1 MSKSAIFVVSGFL
14 AFLLY
19 ALLLYGLLLERHN
32 KEAEK
37 ILLDLGKKNEQIID
51 LNLEDLPSDEKK
63 DGKVVEKVDEKKAEK
78 VVEKVEEKKDEKVVE
93 KVEEKKDEKVVEK
106 NATDKEGDFIDPK
119 EQEESLENIF
129 SSLNDFQEKT
139 DTNAQKDEQKNEQEE
154 EQRRL
159 KEQQRL
165 RKNQKNQEMLK
176 GLQQNLDQFA
186 QKLESVKNK
195 TLDLQIPKQ
204 DGVDE
209 KAYQEWYAQIYQILY
224 KGWKGVFYHKASVS
238 ALIMITKDGEFDYT
252 ILSYSDFK
260 DYNKSVMT
268 LLNDLKKVDFPP
280 YPGGNMIS
288 IKVNFTTKEE
298 Q

>member
-37 ILLDLGKKNEQIID
+37 ILLDLGKKNEQVID

-63 DGKVVEKVDEKKAEK
+63 DEKIAEK
-78 VVEKVEEKKDEKVVE
+78 A
-93 KVEEKKDEKVVEK
+93 EEKKDEKVVEK

-119 EQEESLENIF
+119 EQEESLEDIF

-139 DTNAQKDEQKNEQEE
+139 DANAQKEEQKNEQEE

-288 IKVNFTTKEE
+288 IQVNFTTKEE

>member
-19 ALLLYGLLLERHN
+19 ALLLCGLLLERHN

-63 DGKVVEKVDEKKAEK
+63 D
-78 VVEKVEEKKDEKVVE
+78 EKVEEKKDEKV
-93 KVEEKKDEKVVEK
+93 EEKKDEKAVEK

-176 GLQQNLDQFA
+176 GLQQNLDKFA
-186 QKLESVKNK
+186 KKLESVKNK

>member
-37 ILLDLGKKNEQIID
+37 ILLDLGKKNEQVID
-51 LNLEDLPSDEKK
+51 LNLEDLPSD
-63 DGKVVEKVDEKKAEK
+63 
-78 VVEKVEEKKDEKVVE
+78 
-93 KVEEKKDEKVVEK
+93 EKKDEKVVEK

-154 EQRRL
+154 EQRHL

-195 TLDLQIPKQ
+195 TLDLKIPKQ

>member
-19 ALLLYGLLLERHN
+19 ALLLCGLLLERHN

-37 ILLDLGKKNEQIID
+37 ILLDLGKKNEQVID
-51 LNLEDLPSDEKK
+51 LNLEDLPS
-63 DGKVVEKVDEKKAEK
+63 
-78 VVEKVEEKKDEKVVE
+78 
-93 KVEEKKDEKVVEK
+93 EEKKDEKVVEK

-209 KAYQEWYAQIYQILY
+209 KSYQEWYAQIYQILY

-252 ILSYSDFK
+252 ILSYSNFK

>member
-1 MSKSAIFVVSGFL
+1 MSKNAIFVVSGFL

-37 ILLDLGKKNEQIID
+37 ILLDLGKKNEQVID

-63 DGKVVEKVDEKKAEK
+63 DEKIAEK
-78 VVEKVEEKKDEKVVE
+78 A
-93 KVEEKKDEKVVEK
+93 EEKKDEKVVEK

-119 EQEESLENIF
+119 EQEESLEDIF

-165 RKNQKNQEMLK
+165 KQNQRNQEMLK

-280 YPGGNMIS
+280 YPGGNMVS

>member
-37 ILLDLGKKNEQIID
+37 ILLDLGKKNEQVID
-51 LNLEDLPSDEKK
+51 LNLEDLPSD
-63 DGKVVEKVDEKKAEK
+63 
-78 VVEKVEEKKDEKVVE
+78 EKKDEKVVE

-106 NATDKEGDFIDPK
+106 NATNKEGDFIDPK
-119 EQEESLENIF
+119 EQEESLEDIF

-238 ALIMITKDGEFDYT
+238 ALIMITKDGEFDYI

-288 IKVNFTTKEE
+288 IQVNFTTKEE

>member
-37 ILLDLGKKNEQIID
+37 ILLDLGKKNEQVID

-63 DGKVVEKVDEKKAEK
+63 DEKIAEK
-78 VVEKVEEKKDEKVVE
+78 A
-93 KVEEKKDEKVVEK
+93 EEKKDEKVVEK

-139 DTNAQKDEQKNEQEE
+139 DANAQKNEQKNEQEE

-176 GLQQNLDQFA
+176 GLQQNLNQFA

-238 ALIMITKDGEFDYT
+238 ALIMIAKDGEFDYT

-280 YPGGNMIS
+280 YPGGSMIS
-288 IKVNFTTKEE
+288 IQVNFTTKEE

>member
-19 ALLLYGLLLERHN
+19 ALLLYGLLLEKHN

-37 ILLDLGKKNEQIID
+37 ILLDLGKKNEQVID

-63 DGKVVEKVDEKKAEK
+63 DEKIAEK
-78 VVEKVEEKKDEKVVE
+78 AEEKKDEKA
-93 KVEEKKDEKVVEK
+93 VEK

-139 DTNAQKDEQKNEQEE
+139 DTNAQKDDQKNEQEE

-280 YPGGNMIS
+280 YPGGNMVS

>member
-37 ILLDLGKKNEQIID
+37 ILLDLGKKNEQVID

-63 DGKVVEKVDEKKAEK
+63 DEKIAEK
-78 VVEKVEEKKDEKVVE
+78 A
-93 KVEEKKDEKVVEK
+93 EEKKDEKVVEK

-268 LLNDLKKVDFPP
+268 LLDDLKKVDFPP

>member
-37 ILLDLGKKNEQIID
+37 ILLDLNKKDEQAID
-51 LNLEDLPSDEKK
+51 LNLEDLPSEKK
-63 DGKVVEKVDEKKAEK
+63 NEKIEKVTEKQ
-78 VVEKVEEKKDEKVVE
+78 
-93 KVEEKKDEKVVEK
+93 
-106 NATDKEGDFIDPK
+106 GDFLEPK
-119 EQEESLENIF
+119 EEPKEELEESLEDIF

-139 DTNAQKDEQKNEQEE
+139 DKNAQKDEQKNKQE

-159 KEQQRL
+159 REQQRL
-165 RKNQKNQEMLK
+165 KQNQENQEMLK

-224 KGWKGVFYHKASVS
+224 KGWRGVFYHKASVS

-268 LLNDLKKVDFPP
+268 LLDDLKKVDFPP

-288 IKVNFTTKEE
+288 IQVNFTTKEE

>member
-37 ILLDLGKKNEQIID
+37 ILLDLGKKNEQVID

-63 DGKVVEKVDEKKAEK
+63 EEKVT
-78 VVEKVEEKKDEKVVE
+78 E

>member
-1 MSKSAIFVVSGFL
+1 MSKSTIFVVSGFL

-63 DGKVVEKVDEKKAEK
+63 DEKVA
-78 VVEKVEEKKDEKVVE
+78 E

-106 NATDKEGDFIDPK
+106 NATDKEGDFIEPK

>member
-1 MSKSAIFVVSGFL
+1 MSKSAIFVLSGFL

-37 ILLDLGKKNEQIID
+37 ILLDLNKKDEQAID
-51 LNLEDLPSDEKK
+51 LNLEDLPSEKK
-63 DGKVVEKVDEKKAEK
+63 NEKIEKVTEKQ
-78 VVEKVEEKKDEKVVE
+78 
-93 KVEEKKDEKVVEK
+93 
-106 NATDKEGDFIDPK
+106 GDFLEPK
-119 EQEESLENIF
+119 EEPKEEPEESLEDIF

-139 DTNAQKDEQKNEQEE
+139 DKNAQKDEQKNEQEE
-154 EQRRL
+154 QRRL
-159 KEQQRL
+159 REQQRL
-165 RKNQKNQEMLK
+165 KQNQENQEMLK
-176 GLQQNLDQFA
+176 GLQQNLNQFT

-224 KGWKGVFYHKASVS
+224 KGWRGVFYHKASVS

-268 LLNDLKKVDFPP
+268 LLDNLKKVDFPP

>member
-37 ILLDLGKKNEQIID
+37 ILLDLGKKNEQVID

-63 DGKVVEKVDEKKAEK
+63 DEKVAEK
-78 VVEKVEEKKDEKVVE
+78 AGEKKDEKVA
-93 KVEEKKDEKVVEK
+93 EK

-129 SSLNDFQEKT
+129 SLLNDFQEKT

-288 IKVNFTTKEE
+288 IQVNFTTKEE

>member
-32 KEAEK
+32 EEAEK

-51 LNLEDLPSDEKK
+51 LNLEDLPS
-63 DGKVVEKVDEKKAEK
+63 
-78 VVEKVEEKKDEKVVE
+78 
-93 KVEEKKDEKVVEK
+93 EEKKDEKVVEK

-119 EQEESLENIF
+119 EREESLENIF

-139 DTNAQKDEQKNEQEE
+139 DTNAQKDEQKNDQEE

-176 GLQQNLDQFA
+176 GLQQNLDQFV

>member
-1 MSKSAIFVVSGFL
+1 MSKSTIFVVSGFL

-37 ILLDLGKKNEQIID
+37 ILLDLGKKNEQVID

-63 DGKVVEKVDEKKAEK
+63 DEKAVEKA
-78 VVEKVEEKKDEKVVE
+78 EEKKDEKVA
-93 KVEEKKDEKVVEK
+93 EK

-288 IKVNFTTKEE
+288 IQVNFTTKEE

>member
-37 ILLDLGKKNEQIID
+37 ILLDLGKKNEQVID
-51 LNLEDLPSDEKK
+51 LNLEDVPSDEKK
-63 DGKVVEKVDEKKAEK
+63 DEKVAEKVEEK
-78 VVEKVEEKKDEKVVE
+78 VVEKVE
-93 KVEEKKDEKVVEK
+93 EKVVEK

>member
-32 KEAEK
+32 EEAEK

-51 LNLEDLPSDEKK
+51 LNLEDLPSD
-63 DGKVVEKVDEKKAEK
+63 
-78 VVEKVEEKKDEKVVE
+78 
-93 KVEEKKDEKVVEK
+93 EKKDEKVVEK

-139 DTNAQKDEQKNEQEE
+139 DTNAQKDEQKKEQEE

>member
-37 ILLDLGKKNEQIID
+37 ILLDLGKKNEQVID
-51 LNLEDLPSDEKK
+51 LNLEDLPSDEKA
-63 DGKVVEKVDEKKAEK
+63 VEKA
-78 VVEKVEEKKDEKVVE
+78 VEKVEEKKDEKVA
-93 KVEEKKDEKVVEK
+93 EK

-209 KAYQEWYAQIYQILY
+209 KVYQEWYAQIYQILY

-288 IKVNFTTKEE
+288 IQVNFTTKEE

>member
-37 ILLDLGKKNEQIID
+37 ILLDLGKKNEQVID

-63 DGKVVEKVDEKKAEK
+63 DEKVA
-78 VVEKVEEKKDEKVVE
+78 
-93 KVEEKKDEKVVEK
+93 EK

-165 RKNQKNQEMLK
+165 RKNQENQEMLK

-238 ALIMITKDGEFDYT
+238 VLIMITKDGEFDYT

>member
-32 KEAEK
+32 EEAEK

-63 DGKVVEKVDEKKAEK
+63 DEKVAEK
-78 VVEKVEEKKDEKVVE
+78 VAEKKDEKVA
-93 KVEEKKDEKVVEK
+93 EK

-204 DGVDE
+204 DGVQDGVDE

-238 ALIMITKDGEFDYT
+238 VLIMITKDGEFDYT

>member
-19 ALLLYGLLLERHN
+19 ALLLCGLLLERHN

-37 ILLDLGKKNEQIID
+37 ILLDLGKKNEQTID

-63 DGKVVEKVDEKKAEK
+63 VEK
-78 VVEKVEEKKDEKVVE
+78 VVEKVEEKKDE

-176 GLQQNLDQFA
+176 GLQQNLDQFV

>member
-32 KEAEK
+32 EEAEK

-51 LNLEDLPSDEKK
+51 LNLEDLPSD
-63 DGKVVEKVDEKKAEK
+63 
-78 VVEKVEEKKDEKVVE
+78 
-93 KVEEKKDEKVVEK
+93 EKKDEKVVEK

-154 EQRRL
+154 QRRL

-176 GLQQNLDQFA
+176 GLQQNLDQFV

-268 LLNDLKKVDFPP
+268 LLDDLKKVDFPP

>member
-1 MSKSAIFVVSGFL
+1 MSRSAIFVVSGFL

-32 KEAEK
+32 EEAEK
-37 ILLDLGKKNEQIID
+37 ILLDLGKKNEQVID
-51 LNLEDLPSDEKK
+51 LNLEDLPS
-63 DGKVVEKVDEKKAEK
+63 
-78 VVEKVEEKKDEKVVE
+78 EEKKDEKAVEKVVE

>member
-63 DGKVVEKVDEKKAEK
+63 DEK
-78 VVEKVEEKKDEKVVE
+78 VVEKVEEKKDEKVA
-93 KVEEKKDEKVVEK
+93 EK

>member
-37 ILLDLGKKNEQIID
+37 ILLDLGKKNEQVID
-51 LNLEDLPSDEKK
+51 LNLEDLPSEEKK
-63 DGKVVEKVDEKKAEK
+63 DEKIAEK
-78 VVEKVEEKKDEKVVE
+78 VAEKVAEKAEEKKDEKVE
-93 KVEEKKDEKVVEK
+93 EK
-106 NATDKEGDFIDPK
+106 NAIDKEGDFIDPK

-288 IKVNFTTKEE
+288 IQVNFTTKEE

>member
-51 LNLEDLPSDEKK
+51 LNLEDLPS
-63 DGKVVEKVDEKKAEK
+63 
-78 VVEKVEEKKDEKVVE
+78 EEKKDEKVA
-93 KVEEKKDEKVVEK
+93 EK

-139 DTNAQKDEQKNEQEE
+139 DTNAQKDEQKNEQE

-238 ALIMITKDGEFDYT
+238 VLIMITKDGEFDYT

>member
-19 ALLLYGLLLERHN
+19 ALLLYGLLLEKHN

-37 ILLDLGKKNEQIID
+37 ILLDLGKKNEQVID
-51 LNLEDLPSDEKK
+51 LNLEDLPS
-63 DGKVVEKVDEKKAEK
+63 
-78 VVEKVEEKKDEKVVE
+78 
-93 KVEEKKDEKVVEK
+93 EEKKDEKVVEK

-139 DTNAQKDEQKNEQEE
+139 DTNAQKEEQKNEQEE

>member
-32 KEAEK
+32 EEAER
-37 ILLDLGKKNEQIID
+37 ILLDLGKKNEQVID
-51 LNLEDLPSDEKK
+51 LNLEDLPSD
-63 DGKVVEKVDEKKAEK
+63 
-78 VVEKVEEKKDEKVVE
+78 
-93 KVEEKKDEKVVEK
+93 EKKDEKVVEK

-139 DTNAQKDEQKNEQEE
+139 DINAQKDEQKNEQEE

-176 GLQQNLDQFA
+176 GLQQNLDQFV

-238 ALIMITKDGEFDYT
+238 VLIMITKDGEFDYT

>member
-19 ALLLYGLLLERHN
+19 ALLLCGLLLERHN

-37 ILLDLGKKNEQIID
+37 ILLDLGKKNEQVID

-63 DGKVVEKVDEKKAEK
+63 D
-78 VVEKVEEKKDEKVVE
+78 EKVEEK
-93 KVEEKKDEKVVEK
+93 
-106 NATDKEGDFIDPK
+106 NAIDKEGDFIDPK
-119 EQEESLENIF
+119 EQEESLEDIF

-139 DTNAQKDEQKNEQEE
+139 DTNAQKDEQEEQEE

>member
-19 ALLLYGLLLERHN
+19 ALLLYGLLLEKHN

-37 ILLDLGKKNEQIID
+37 ILLDLGKKNEQVID

-63 DGKVVEKVDEKKAEK
+63 DEKIAEK
-78 VVEKVEEKKDEKVVE
+78 A
-93 KVEEKKDEKVVEK
+93 EEKKDEKVVEK

-119 EQEESLENIF
+119 EQEESLEDIF

-139 DTNAQKDEQKNEQEE
+139 DKNAQKEEQKNEQEE

-165 RKNQKNQEMLK
+165 KQNQKNQEMLK

-288 IKVNFTTKEE
+288 IQVNFTTKEE

>member
-1 MSKSAIFVVSGFL
+1 MSKSTIFVVSGFL

-37 ILLDLGKKNEQIID
+37 ILLDLGKKNEQVID

-63 DGKVVEKVDEKKAEK
+63 DEKVA
-78 VVEKVEEKKDEKVVE
+78 EKVEEKKDEKA
-93 KVEEKKDEKVVEK
+93 VEK

-119 EQEESLENIF
+119 EQEESLEDIF

-139 DTNAQKDEQKNEQEE
+139 DANAQKNEQKNEQEE

-280 YPGGNMIS
+280 YPGGSMIS
-288 IKVNFTTKEE
+288 IQVNFTTKEE

>member
-37 ILLDLGKKNEQIID
+37 ILLDLGKKNEQVID
-51 LNLEDLPSDEKK
+51 LNLEDLPSD
-63 DGKVVEKVDEKKAEK
+63 
-78 VVEKVEEKKDEKVVE
+78 
-93 KVEEKKDEKVVEK
+93 EKKDEKVVEK

-119 EQEESLENIF
+119 EQEESLEDIF

-165 RKNQKNQEMLK
+165 KQNQKNQEMLK

-288 IKVNFTTKEE
+288 IQVNFTTKEE

>member
-37 ILLDLGKKNEQIID
+37 ILLDLGKKNEQVID
-51 LNLEDLPSDEKK
+51 LNLEDLPS
-63 DGKVVEKVDEKKAEK
+63 
-78 VVEKVEEKKDEKVVE
+78 EEKKDEKVVE

-139 DTNAQKDEQKNEQEE
+139 DTNAQKDDQKNEQEE

-288 IKVNFTTKEE
+288 IQVNFTTKEE

>member
-32 KEAEK
+32 EEAEK

-63 DGKVVEKVDEKKAEK
+63 DEKVF
-78 VVEKVEEKKDEKVVE
+78 EKVEEKKDEKVV
-93 KVEEKKDEKVVEK
+93 EKVVEK

>member
-37 ILLDLGKKNEQIID
+37 ILLDLGKKNEQVID
-51 LNLEDLPSDEKK
+51 LNLEDLPNDEKK
-63 DGKVVEKVDEKKAEK
+63 DEKVVEKVVEK
-78 VVEKVEEKKDEKVVE
+78 VEEKVEEKKDEKVA
-93 KVEEKKDEKVVEK
+93 EK

-119 EQEESLENIF
+119 EQEESLEDIF

-288 IKVNFTTKEE
+288 IQVNFTTKEE

>member
-32 KEAEK
+32 EEAEK
-37 ILLDLGKKNEQIID
+37 ILLDLGKKNEQVID
-51 LNLEDLPSDEKK
+51 LNLEDLPSEKK
-63 DGKVVEKVDEKKAEK
+63 NEKIEKVTEKQ
-78 VVEKVEEKKDEKVVE
+78 
-93 KVEEKKDEKVVEK
+93 
-106 NATDKEGDFIDPK
+106 GDFLEPK
-119 EQEESLENIF
+119 EEPKEEPEESLEDIF

-139 DTNAQKDEQKNEQEE
+139 DKNAQKDEQKNEQEE
-154 EQRRL
+154 QRRL
-159 KEQQRL
+159 REQQRL
-165 RKNQKNQEMLK
+165 KQNQENQEMLK

-224 KGWKGVFYHKASVS
+224 KGWRGVFYHKASVS

-268 LLNDLKKVDFPP
+268 LLDDLKKVDFPP

>member
-32 KEAEK
+32 EEAEK

-51 LNLEDLPSDEKK
+51 LNLEDLPSD
-63 DGKVVEKVDEKKAEK
+63 
-78 VVEKVEEKKDEKVVE
+78 
-93 KVEEKKDEKVVEK
+93 EKKDEKVVEK

-224 KGWKGVFYHKASVS
+224 KGWKGVFYHRASVS
-238 ALIMITKDGEFDYT
+238 VLIMITKDGEFDYT

-288 IKVNFTTKEE
+288 IQVNFTTKEE

>member
-19 ALLLYGLLLERHN
+19 ALLLCGLLLERHN

-37 ILLDLGKKNEQIID
+37 ILLDLGKKNEQVID
-51 LNLEDLPSDEKK
+51 LNLEDVPSDEKK
-63 DGKVVEKVDEKKAEK
+63 DEKIAEK
-78 VVEKVEEKKDEKVVE
+78 A
-93 KVEEKKDEKVVEK
+93 EEKKDEKVVEK

-119 EQEESLENIF
+119 EQEESLEDIF

-139 DTNAQKDEQKNEQEE
+139 DTNAQKDDQKNEQEE

-165 RKNQKNQEMLK
+165 KQNQKNQEMLK

>member
-1 MSKSAIFVVSGFL
+1 MSKSTIFVVSGFL

-19 ALLLYGLLLERHN
+19 ALLLCGLLLERHN
-32 KEAEK
+32 EEAEK

-51 LNLEDLPSDEKK
+51 LNLEDLPSD
-63 DGKVVEKVDEKKAEK
+63 
-78 VVEKVEEKKDEKVVE
+78 
-93 KVEEKKDEKVVEK
+93 EKKDEKVVEK

-176 GLQQNLDQFA
+176 GLQQNLDQFV